1 MKYVSDACAL
11 GSSESEESDEDDDD
25 DNAYDDGDE
34 VIDSESEREATQTS
48 GSRSTVSG
56 TRCRS
61 IAARSAQ
68 TGSGGMPPG
77 QEGGVKRSRTIVEE
91 EGRVGNF
98 RSTDLTATRVEEDGS
113 EAQDEGGEAG
123 DDDDIL
129 CAVCRGADEKG
140 FLLCDGMGPTHGVHM
155 HCLTPKLKSVPIGK
169 WFCDTC
175 KKDEHQEVIPPRNKL
190 LKKNVPYS
198 RAGKENV
205 NVGMDT
211 IKEIGKGVHSPALE
225 VSVERKVN
233 GGNAQRAKNSN
244 YDGTVALRP
253 VSIPHIGGIIG
264 GRGRYRMGLSR
275 SAALPRLHNGNPS
288 L

>member
-1 MKYVSDACAL
+1 MKYVSDACTL
-11 GSSESEESDEDDDD
+11 GSSESEESDEDNDD
-25 DNAYDDGDE
+25 DNVYDDGDE

-48 GSRSTVSG
+48 GSRSIVSG
-56 TRCRS
+56 TGCRS

-68 TGSGGMPPG
+68 TGSGGMPSG

-91 EGRVGNF
+91 VGRVENLMP
-98 RSTDLTATRVEEDGS
+98 TDRTVTRVEEEGS
-113 EAQDEGGEAG
+113 DAQDEGGEAG
-123 DDDDIL
+123 DEDDIL

-140 FLLCDGMGPTHGVHM
+140 FLLCDGMGSTHGVHM

-175 KKDEHQEVIPPRNKL
+175 KKDEHQEVTQPLNKL
-190 LKKNVPYS
+190 LKMNVPYS

-205 NVGMDT
+205 SVRMDT
-211 IKEIGKGVHSPALE
+211 IKEIVHSPAME

-275 SAALPRLHNGNPS
+275 SAALPRLHNGNS
-288 L
+288 